1 MNLSLL
7 RDLEAKLHEAKR
19 FSQVWDFFLT
29 HFGEGP
35 EFIALG
41 QRGSDEF
48 LDTVL
53 RQVGQQLF
61 GRKVRIADAMLT
73 RLPEH
78 GFVHGTV
85 LLEGRL
91 TSALYFENIHK
102 GMLAI
107 LAGPGDPPET
117 KFVRFTG
124 RALYGALSRSE
135 N

>member
-1 MNLSLL
+1 MDLSLL
-7 RDLEAKLHEAKR
+7 RDLEMRLHEAKQ
-19 FSQVWDFFLT
+19 FSAVWDFFLT
-29 HFGEGP
+29 HFGEDP
-35 EFIALG
+35 AFIALG

-48 LDTVL
+48 LDAVL

-61 GRKVRIADAMLT
+61 GRRVSLIDPMLT
-73 RLPEH
+73 RLPEY
-78 GFVHGTV
+78 GFIHGTV

-124 RALYGALSRSE
+124 RALYGALNRSE